1 LKKILYILDT
11 FETGGAEKSLLDIA
25 MHNRAV
31 ISVFVTLYQGNQLA
45 ATAQKAGIKVIA
57 LNRKEKY
64 AFGKITQLL
73 LPIIK
78 EEQPDLI
85 HATLFRAD
93 IVARKLKKYFSIPLV
108 SSLVNNSYVAER
120 YQKLSFV
127 GKLKL
132 YYIQQLDAKTA
143 KKVDFFVSNSQT
155 IKDSN
160 AKALHLNLDKIKVIY
175 RGRALSK
182 FTSVTTQQIEETK
195 NALGLHPQTFVLLN
209 VSRLLDRKGQ
219 LDLLKAIKELRK
231 TVHSFKLFIAG
242 EGFYRSVLEHY
253 IQEHDLV
260 DHVTLLGNRSDV
272 PVLLQIADAFVFPS
286 HYEGL
291 PGALIEA
298 MMAEKTIICSDIP
311 ENMECVSNQEA
322 LIFQKGNIIQL
333 TETIEKVVKEPEQF
347 KALGEKAKHTAI
359 EKFSIDKVVEQ
370 YTSFYHSII
379 LNHQP

>member
-1 LKKILYILDT
+1 MKKILYILDT

-25 MHNRAV
+25 MHNHEV
-31 ISVFVTLYQGNQLA
+31 VSVFVTLYQGNQLA

-182 FTSVTTQQIEETK
+182 FTSVTTLQIEETK
-195 NALGLHPQTFVLLN
+195 NALGLQPHTFVLLN

-231 TVHSFKLFIAG
+231 TGHLFKLFIAG
-242 EGFYRSVLEHY
+242 EGFYRSVLERY

-260 DHVTLLGNRSDV
+260 DYVTLLGNRSDV

-311 ENMECVSNQEA
+311 ENMECVSDKEA

-333 TETIEKVVKEPEQF
+333 TETIEKVMNEPEQF
-347 KALGEKAKHTAI
+347 KALGEKAKLTAI

-370 YTSFYHSII
+370 YTTFYHSII